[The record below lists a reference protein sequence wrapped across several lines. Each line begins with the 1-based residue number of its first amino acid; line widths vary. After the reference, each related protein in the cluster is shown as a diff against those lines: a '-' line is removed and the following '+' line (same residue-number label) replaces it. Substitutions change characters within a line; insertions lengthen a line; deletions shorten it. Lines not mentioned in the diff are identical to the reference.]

1 MKKRFDRAQTPYQRL
16 LTAGVLEAEKRKALA
31 DLYGRLNPVRLRRQI
46 DERLEALWKL
56 AEDDRLVKSV
66 NKAPERAKEDLACG

>member
-56 AEDDRLVKSV
+56 AAPSRSARSIKVSV
-66 NKAPERAKEDLACG
+66 ERAKEDLACG